1 MITESKLPHFYGTW
15 HISWYS
21 WHVMVQ
27 CTITSVCSFNNYI
40 GSKLQSGLIT
50 SWQPLSIN
58 VCTRPLLQCAP
69 YIADEFYQPVDY
81 EARRYLHSTSSSLIV
96 QCTQLSTVSDRTFPV
111 IGVCVWNGLL
121 QGVMLAP
128 SLPVFCRR
136 LKSHLFRH
144 CFHWRTLLL

>member
-1 MITESKLPHFYGTW
+1 MTYFLVQLTCDGTVYN
-15 HISWYS
+15 HIS
-21 WHVMVQ
+21 
-27 CTITSVCSFNNYI
+27 
-40 GSKLQSGLIT
+40 L
-50 SWQPLSIN
+50 
-58 VCTRPLLQCAP
+58 LLQQLHWFKAAERIDYKLAALVYKCLHKTAAP

-121 QGVMLAP
+121 QGVTLAP

-136 LKSHLFRH
+136 LKSHLFRR
-144 CFHWRTLLL
+144 CFH